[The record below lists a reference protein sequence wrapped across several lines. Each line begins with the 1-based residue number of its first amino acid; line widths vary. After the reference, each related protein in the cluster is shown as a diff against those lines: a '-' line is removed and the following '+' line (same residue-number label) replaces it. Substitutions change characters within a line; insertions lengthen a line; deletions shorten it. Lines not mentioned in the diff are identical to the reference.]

1 MNQLTEKMA
10 MVRPRA
16 HPSALEMAEDK
27 RLVEKI
33 LTGDTTAFTE
43 LVEKYQNLVAHLVF
57 QMLPR
62 AADHEDLCQDV
73 FIKIYRNLG
82 FFHFEAR
89 LATWIAKITVNTCVN
104 YLNKKKASLYADFN
118 AGDDLDLLPAN
129 LAGPED
135 EAEQK
140 DTTRHLKRLIEQLP
154 VHYRTI
160 LTLFH
165 LEEMSYQEIC
175 EVTALPEG
183 TVKNYLFRARKLLKE
198 RLQACYPEEVL

>member
-1 MNQLTEKMA
+1 MNQRIEKIA
-10 MVRPRA
+10 PVHNRA

-57 QMLPR
+57 RMLPR
-62 AADHEDLCQDV
+62 SADHEDLCQDV

-82 FFHFEAR
+82 YFHFEAR

-104 YLNKKKASLYADFN
+104 YLKKKKASLYADFN
-118 AGDDLDLLPAN
+118 TGDDLDALPAHF
-129 LAGPED
+129 AGPED

-140 DTTRHLKRLIEQLP
+140 DTASHLKELIELLP

-198 RLQACYPEEVL
+198 RLLAHYSEEVL